1 VLNVN
6 GTADRNTTDYGP
18 FLFARET
25 LKILRAHVAQRAT
38 SSLFLYLPHQSV
50 RTLCALCLQSAL
62 CSVLCAQVHEPLQ
75 APLALVNQCAHI
87 EDPSRQ
93 TFCGMLLALDQ
104 AVDQVTSEMRA
115 LGYWANTLFIFQV
128 G

>member
-1 VLNVN
+1 MLNVN

-50 RTLCALCLQSAL
+50 
-62 CSVLCAQVHEPLQ
+62 HEPLQ
-75 APLALVNQCAHI
+75 APAALVNQCAHI
-87 EDPSRQ
+87 EDSQRQ

-115 LGYWANTLFIFQV
+115 TGYWANTLFIFQV